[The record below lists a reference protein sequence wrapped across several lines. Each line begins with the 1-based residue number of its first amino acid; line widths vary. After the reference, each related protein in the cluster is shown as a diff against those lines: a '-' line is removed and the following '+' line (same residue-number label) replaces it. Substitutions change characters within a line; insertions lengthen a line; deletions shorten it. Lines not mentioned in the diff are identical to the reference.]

1 MALKTFKPVTP
12 GLRQLVIVDR
22 KEGGHEY
29 LEERGMRLLSVLTS
43 ARFLAEK

>member
-22 KEGGHEY
+22 SASLYKGKPAEVAH
-29 LEERGMRLLSVLTS
+29 RGQAFELGRSQ
-43 ARFLAEK
+43 

>member
-22 KEGGHEY
+22 SELYKGKPVKALTEGK
-29 LEERGMRLLSVLTS
+29 S
-43 ARFLAEK
+43 